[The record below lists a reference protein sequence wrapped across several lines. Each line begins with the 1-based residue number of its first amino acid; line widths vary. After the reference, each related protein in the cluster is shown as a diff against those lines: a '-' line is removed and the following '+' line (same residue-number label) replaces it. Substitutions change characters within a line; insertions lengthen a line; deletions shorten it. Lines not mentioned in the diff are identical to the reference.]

1 MPNSQDTLQDTLDNS
16 VSQVVKVL
24 EHPDQL
30 LNAGFWLEAKD
41 FLIQFGINLGTAIL
55 ILLVGFWIAKQVRL
69 GLTRLFQKKDIEP
82 SLQTFLRSLI
92 SILIKVMVIIT
103 ALYQLGIEMTSFVA
117 LLGAAGLAIGMA
129 FSGTL
134 SNFAGGVIILLFKPY
149 RVGDFI
155 QTQGETGIVKEILI
169 FNTIMNTTDNKR
181 IILPNGAIANG
192 NITNFT
198 MEKMRRVDFS
208 YGIAYGDDFKVA
220 RDTLMRF
227 IKEDDRILNEP
238 EPFVALGSLG
248 DSSVNITVRVW
259 TSTENYWPVFFAMNE
274 RVYTEFPEHG
284 LHIPF
289 PQMDVHLKQ

>member
-1 MPNSQDTLQDTLDNS
+1 MPNSQDTLQDTLNNS
-16 VSQVVKVL
+16 VSPVVKVL

-274 RVYTEFPEHG
+274 RVYTEFSEHG